1 MVGQK
6 KEVGATGEA
15 VARNVKRLREAAN
28 LTYTEVSKAL
38 ADIDRPMS
46 PLAVRRIEEG
56 ERRVDVDD
64 LLGLAVVLGVT
75 PISLLYP
82 GAKEGGESVTATGLK
97 STVSARH
104 LWEWMRAETS
114 IVASADEME
123 RYTFLGA
130 AMPEWRRQ
138 ELSEEIRQWS
148 EIASKR
154 GMETTPQEVQEVQG
168 TFESF
173 RGALKGGA
181 AGKRGPDGND

>member
-38 ADIDRPMS
+38 AGVDRPMS
-46 PLAVRRIEEG
+46 PLAVRRIEEM

-64 LLGLAVVLGVT
+64 LLALAIVLGVT

-82 GAKEGGESVTATGLK
+82 GAKEGAESVTATGLK
-97 STVSARH
+97 STVSAEH
-104 LWEWMRAETS
+104 LWEWMRAE
-114 IVASADEME
+114 IPLVANGDEME
-123 RYTFLGA
+123 RYAFLGA

-138 ELSEEIRQWS
+138 EFSEEIRQWS
-148 EIASKR
+148 EIATKR
-154 GMETTPQEVQEVQG
+154 GVERAPQEVQD
-168 TFESF
+168 TFEAF
-173 RGALKGGA
+173 RGALKRGA
-181 AGKRGPDGND
+181 AGKRGPDGDD